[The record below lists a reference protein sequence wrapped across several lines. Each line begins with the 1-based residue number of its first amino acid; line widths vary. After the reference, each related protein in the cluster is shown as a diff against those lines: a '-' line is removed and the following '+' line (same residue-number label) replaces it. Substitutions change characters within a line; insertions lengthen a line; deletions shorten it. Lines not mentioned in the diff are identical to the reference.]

1 MKMSRIAPVVAG
13 LLLGL
18 VFALASVP
26 VLLNLAPMPPL
37 PEGSPAAMFLGAFG
51 PTGYL
56 TFIKVL
62 ELVGAVLVAI
72 PRTRN
77 LGLMVLVPI
86 LVNIVAFHVFIM
98 RGEGML
104 NPLLVAPVLLAIYL
118 IWVERKPILGLV
130 NRAQIT
136 QTDGRL

>member
-1 MKMSRIAPVVAG
+1 
-13 LLLGL
+13 
-18 VFALASVP
+18 
-26 VLLNLAPMPPL
+26 
-37 PEGSPAAMFLGAFG
+37 MFLGAFG

-104 NPLLVAPVLLAIYL
+104 NPLLIAPVLLAIYL

-136 QTDGRL
+136 QADGAI

>member
-1 MKMSRIAPVVAG
+1 MSRIAPVVAG